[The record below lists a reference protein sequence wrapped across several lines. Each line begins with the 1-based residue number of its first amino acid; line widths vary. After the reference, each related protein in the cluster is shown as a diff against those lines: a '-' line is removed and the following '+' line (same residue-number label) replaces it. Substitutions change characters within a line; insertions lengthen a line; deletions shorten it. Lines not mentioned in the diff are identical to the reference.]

1 MQKNEKPMDI
11 AEVLARRKPQLIAKR
26 AMDILLSACA
36 LAVLWPLLLLTALA
50 VVIDDPGPVFYRQVR
65 IGRDGK
71 PFRIFKFRS
80 MVENADRGS
89 QVTVSGDAR
98 VTRVG
103 RLVRKCRLD
112 EVSQLIDVLRGTM
125 TFVGT
130 RPEVPKYVA
139 AYTDEMRATLLLPAG
154 VTSRASIF
162 YKDEAE
168 LLDAA
173 EDPDRTYVEKI
184 LPEKMKYNLDSLRH
198 YGFFGDIGTMF
209 ATVFAVLGVGGKGKK

>member
-1 MQKNEKPMDI
+1 M
-11 AEVLARRKPQLIAKR
+11 
-26 AMDILLSACA
+26 
-36 LAVLWPLLLLTALA
+36 
-50 VVIDDPGPVFYRQVR
+50 
-65 IGRDGK
+65 
-71 PFRIFKFRS
+71 
-80 MVENADRGS
+80 
-89 QVTVSGDAR
+89 
-98 VTRVG
+98 
-103 RLVRKCRLD
+103 
-112 EVSQLIDVLRGTM
+112 
-125 TFVGT
+125 
-130 RPEVPKYVA
+130 PKYVA